1 MSSTT
6 NSLAKNSLYNVL
18 YRLLNIIFPFITSVY
33 VARVLTADGI
43 GKVAAAQN
51 IVSYFTIFASMGIP
65 TYGIKL
71 IAQFKVKS
79 KESSKAFSELFVIN
93 FILSVVCSFAYYILI
108 FTVPY
113 FEGKHLLY
121 SVTGFSLILNIIN
134 VDWFYQG
141 IQEYRYIA
149 IRSLIIKIVA
159 LGALVLL
166 VKKKQDYVIYALI
179 TSAALVGNYLFNIF
193 KLPQYIK
200 LNLKNIKL
208 AEHLKPIFS
217 LFIACLAAEIY
228 VLADTTMLDIM
239 SNSTIVGYYSM
250 SMKIVKIIRGLVV
263 AVSAVFLPQLSYY
276 YYNGEHEKF
285 KKLTNRGLHILLAL
299 SLPVAMGIFFVSDD
313 AIITFFGNN
322 YIGSVLTTRILSI
335 SVISV
340 AISNYIGLQ
349 ILVTLGKEKITTIST
364 ICGAAL
370 NIVLNSVLIP
380 IWLHEGAAIA
390 STITEIAVM
399 VIQIVLARKYI
410 RFRFNLKT
418 VLIPTIIMCLGVGVI
433 HQINIVTPIRLIVE
447 CMIGAGLYYATA
459 LKMKDEFIFDINNAV
474 MKKIRG

>member
-1 MSSTT
+1 MSNTM

-18 YRLLNIIFPFITSVY
+18 YRLLNIIFPFITSIY
-33 VARVLTADGI
+33 VARVLGADGI

-93 FILSVVCSFAYYILI
+93 FILSVVCSIAYYILI
-108 FTVPY
+108 FMVPY

-159 LGALVLL
+159 LGALIFL
-166 VKKKQDYVIYALI
+166 VKGTQDYVVYAFI
-179 TSAALVGNYLFNIF
+179 TSAALVGNYLFNIL

-200 LNLKNIKL
+200 FELKNIRL

-276 YYNGEHEKF
+276 YYNGEHDKF
-285 KKLTNRGLHILLAL
+285 KNLTNRGLHILLAL
-299 SLPVAMGIFFVSDD
+299 SLPVAMGIFLVSDD
-313 AIITFFGNN
+313 AIISFFGNS

-364 ICGAAL
+364 ICGALLNIAL
-370 NIVLNSVLIP
+370 NYMLIP

-410 RFRFNLKT
+410 RFSPNLKT
-418 VLIPTIIMCLGVGVI
+418 VLIPTIIMCVGVNII
-433 HQINIVTPIRLIVE
+433 HQMGMAVQIRLILE
-447 CMIGAGLYYATA
+447 CLVGVGLYYVVA
-459 LKMKDEFIFDINNAV
+459 LKMKDEFIFDINNV
-474 MKKIRG
+474 IIEKIRR

>member
-1 MSSTT
+1 M

-18 YRLLNIIFPFITSVY
+18 YRLLNIIFPFITSIY
-33 VARVLTADGI
+33 VARVLGADGI

-93 FILSVVCSFAYYILI
+93 FILSVVCSIAYYILI
-108 FTVPY
+108 FMVPY

-159 LGALVLL
+159 LGALIFL
-166 VKKKQDYVIYALI
+166 VKGTQDYVVYAFI
-179 TSAALVGNYLFNIF
+179 TSAALVGNYLFNIL

-200 LNLKNIKL
+200 FELKNIRL

-239 SNSTIVGYYSM
+239 SKSTIV
-250 SMKIVKIIRGLVV
+250 
-263 AVSAVFLPQLSYY
+263 
-276 YYNGEHEKF
+276 
-285 KKLTNRGLHILLAL
+285 
-299 SLPVAMGIFFVSDD
+299 
-313 AIITFFGNN
+313 
-322 YIGSVLTTRILSI
+322 
-335 SVISV
+335 
-340 AISNYIGLQ
+340 
-349 ILVTLGKEKITTIST
+349 
-364 ICGAAL
+364 
-370 NIVLNSVLIP
+370 
-380 IWLHEGAAIA
+380 
-390 STITEIAVM
+390 
-399 VIQIVLARKYI
+399 
-410 RFRFNLKT
+410 
-418 VLIPTIIMCLGVGVI
+418 
-433 HQINIVTPIRLIVE
+433 
-447 CMIGAGLYYATA
+447 
-459 LKMKDEFIFDINNAV
+459 
-474 MKKIRG
+474 